1 MEYVFGLDR
10 VPEEKVPYIGGKANS
25 LSLMLRHLK
34 VNVPYG
40 YVLCADA
47 VKDGVLLAEA
57 EKEIDEM
64 LKELDGSKT
73 YAVRSSALNEDGENA
88 SFAGQYETVTNVPVA
103 EIKNAIA
110 EVLQSANNSRVKEY
124 TKAFDAG
131 LQGEEVCSKQAK
143 PQGIAVVIQVFIQP
157 EFAGVVFTSDT
168 ITGSN
173 TVMIGNYVHGEGENL
188 VSGAAN
194 AESFRIDKRKYQF
207 TGSQEMQPY
216 GKKLYQYCSDI
227 ERYYGMPMDIEWAIA
242 GGKLYILQARAITTL
257 RRCKLE
263 TYEVNG
269 SLSGNKLLTRTNVG
283 EIFMKP
289 ISPMTFSALEKINA
303 FLGLPEWLDNI
314 YGQPFMNITAMCSL
328 LVGLGMSEEKAYE
341 NIKDLAGN
349 IPEDIT
355 IPLSMFD
362 RKAFLGNLKN
372 ILFPKYKCKLSKAE
386 KVALMENVPQI
397 CRDLM
402 QEIRELNSNEALDR
416 YWSERLIPLLNDGL
430 ASVLAVSGTKMGPLF
445 TVREKIAKVAGRDM
459 ANRLC
464 GGCVG
469 VVESLKP
476 LLLLEDVANGLIS
489 KEEYVKTCGH
499 RCVNEME
506 LMEPR
511 PYEDPNF
518 PDARIEDYKENGV
531 SVRKMQEAT
540 ALEYEAA
547 LKEFM
552 EQNPTKKKWI
562 NKQIARFQE
571 ANRAREDVRSKG
583 VMMFG
588 VFREYILRIGEVNGL
603 GEDVFM
609 LMVDEL
615 FQVLRGEIK
624 VAELISA
631 RKETYEK
638 YLEYPTFPSVILGRF
653 LPDEWMKKPNRRTD
667 FFCESYSVKEDKNH
681 GEAQTVSGFPGA
693 AGVIEGVVKVI
704 TDIND
709 MDQIEKGDI
718 LVTTATNIGWT
729 IVFPKVA
736 AVITDIGAPLS
747 HAAIVAREFGI
758 PAVVGCGNATI
769 MLKTGDRVR
778 VDGAKGKVY
787 ITI

>member
-1 MEYVFGLDR
+1 MEYVFGLDK

-25 LSLMLRHLK
+25 LSRMIRHLK
-34 VNVPYG
+34 VSVPYG

-47 VKDGVLLAEA
+47 VKDGMLLPEAEA
-57 EKEIDEM
+57 EIEEM
-64 LKELDGSKT
+64 IKNLDTGKT

-88 SFAGQYETVTNVPVA
+88 SFAGQYETVTNVSAA

-124 TKAFDAG
+124 TKAFEAENKSDVNSVA
-131 LQGEEVCSKQAK
+131 C
-143 PQGIAVVIQVFIQP
+143 AVVIQVFIQP
-157 EFAGVVFTSDT
+157 DFAGVVFTSDT

-173 TVMIGNYVHGEGENL
+173 ISMIGNYVHGEGENL

-194 AESFRIDKRKYQF
+194 AEGFQIDKRKYHF

-216 GKKLYQYCSDI
+216 GKKLYQYCSEI
-227 ERYYGMPMDIEWAIA
+227 EKYYGMPMDIEWAIA
-242 GGKLYILQARAITTL
+242 GGKVYILQARAITTL
-257 RRCKLE
+257 RRLKAE

-328 LVGLGMSEEKAYE
+328 LVGLGMSQEKAYE

-362 RKAFLGNLKN
+362 RKAFLRNLKN

-397 CRDLM
+397 CRDLT
-402 QEIRELNSNEALDR
+402 QKIRDLNSNEALER

-445 TVREKIAKVAGRDM
+445 TVREKISKVAGRDM

-476 LLLLEDVANGLIS
+476 LLLLEDVVNGLIS

-547 LKEFM
+547 LKEFIQ
-552 EQNPTKKKWI
+552 QNPAKKKWI
-562 NKQIARFQE
+562 HKQITRFQE
-571 ANRAREDVRSKG
+571 ANQAREDVRSKG

-615 FQVLRGEIK
+615 FQVLRGEIE

-653 LPDEWMKKPNRRTD
+653 LPNEWIKNSNRRTD
-667 FFCESYSVKEDKNH
+667 FYCEGYNAKEDMNH
-681 GEAQTVSGFPGA
+681 GTEQMVSGFPGA
-693 AGVIEGVVKVI
+693 AGVVEGVVRVI
-704 TDIND
+704 MDVND
-709 MDQIEKGDI
+709 MDQVEKGDI

-729 IVFPKVA
+729 MVFPKVS

-769 MLKTGDRVR
+769 MLKTGDHVR

-787 ITI
+787 IL